1 MRNRHFRGQ
10 NGAFIPRLSPVSR
23 VFGVPKNKLALDAR
37 VFRQTAKAK
46 FLGGAGA
53 IEIGSVGKPQ
63 CGFPLQGVWALRTN
77 IQSSPAGADFAALA
91 APGRSGEGGL
101 DSKLPEVG
109 TTIFTVMSALAAE
122 EGALN
127 LSQGFPDFDGPPA
140 LLERVR
146 HHLTQGCNQYPPMA
160 GVPALREAIAGKV
173 QDLYGCAVDPETEV
187 TVTSGATEALFCA
200 IHALV
205 RPGDEVIVFDPAYDS
220 YAPAVRLAA
229 GVVRHIPL
237 RPPDYRVDWDQV
249 RAVLTPRTRL
259 AIINTPHNPTGTV
272 WEAEDVRSL
281 EALAL
286 RCGFYVLSDE
296 VYEHIIFDGRA
307 HQSLCRYP
315 DLWRRSL
322 VVSSF
327 GKTYHVTGW
336 KIGYCVAPARLT
348 EEFRKIHQFVT
359 FTSNTPMQHGLADF
373 LAAHP
378 EHHLQ
383 LGDFYQ
389 RKRDLFCS
397 LLAGGPFSIRPSAG
411 TYFQLLGYGDLT
423 DEGDRELALRL
434 TREAKIASI
443 PTSIFHADGADHK
456 MLRFCFCKDDDTLRR
471 GAGILLGL

>member
-1 MRNRHFRGQ
+1 MNKKTQ
-10 NGAFIPRLSPVSR
+10 TTSQAADVALSPER
-23 VFGVPKNKLALDAR
+23 GR
-37 VFRQTAKAK
+37 
-46 FLGGAGA
+46 LGASASGGD
-53 IEIGSVGKPQ
+53 G
-63 CGFPLQGVWALRTN
+63 LQ
-77 IQSSPAGADFAALA
+77 
-91 APGRSGEGGL
+91 
-101 DSKLPEVG
+101 SKLPEVG

-127 LSQGFPDFDGPPA
+127 LSQGFPDFDGPPE
-140 LLERVR
+140 LLERVQ
-146 HHLTQGCNQYPPMA
+146 HYLTHGHNQYPPMA
-160 GVPALREAIAGKV
+160 GVPALRQAIAVKV

-200 IHALV
+200 IHAVV

-220 YAPAVRLAA
+220 YEPAVRLAG
-229 GVVRHIPL
+229 GVARHIPL
-237 RPPDYRVDWDQV
+237 RPPDYRVDWDRV
-249 RAVLTPRTRL
+249 AAALTPRTRL

-272 WEAEDVRSL
+272 WEAEDLRSL

-296 VYEHIIFDGRA
+296 VYEHIIFDGRM

-315 DLWRRSL
+315 ELWRRSF

-348 EEFRKIHQFVT
+348 EEFRKVHQFVT
-359 FTSNTPMQHGLADF
+359 FTSNTPVQHGLADF
-373 LAAHP
+373 LVARP

-383 LGDFYQ
+383 LGAFYQ

-397 LLAGGPFSIRPSAG
+397 LLQGGRFSIRPSAG
-411 TYFQLLGYGDLT
+411 TFFQLLGYGELT
-423 DEGDRELALRL
+423 DEGDSELAFRL

-443 PTSIFHADGADHK
+443 PTSIFYADRADHK

-471 GAGILLGL
+471 GAEILLGL